1 MDITFDKEIT
11 FDQLPQAVAHIYK
24 KLDQIER
31 LLLEN
36 NSTPQPDSIIWMD
49 LEALVA
55 YDPEKRAKTTFY
67 AYVKRRQIPFHKRGK
82 KIIFLRSEI
91 DNWLKQGRQKTFP
104 EIVEKADEYLANK
117 KG

>member
-1 MDITFDKEIT
+1 MEITFDKEIT
-11 FDQLPQAVAHIYK
+11 FDQLPQAVAQVYK
-24 KLDQIER
+24 KLDQIEQ
-31 LLLEN
+31 LLLKN
-36 NSTPQPDSIIWMD
+36 NSTPEPDPITWMD
-49 LEALVA
+49 LEALIA

-91 DNWLKQGRQKTFP
+91 DNWLKHGRQKTDT
-104 EIVEKADEYLANK
+104 EISAEAENYLANK